1 MSVAASA
8 GRLIQ
13 ISRERE
19 PSCCASGRGSPA
31 LRSQG
36 PVPAV
41 QSTADIRDALP
52 PQDTQWLRALKAEVQ
67 PTIFKQGREVAESRR
82 VFGLQREGDHIRAQ
96 VAGSTG
102 ERYEVVL
109 ALGDGRATSTCTC
122 QSWNVD
128 GPHCKHVVA
137 AALIYAARFRPPP
150 RPQPVVTTPVES
162 TAPNGNNEVVDNEVP
177 VEPEGPPVDAVNL
190 PALAKVESWLGLSSQ
205 PDYEFF
211 YRLTAANTNSGS
223 RQWVVDVRRQDA
235 QTKGPIHVKR
245 TLQTGGRIS
254 PADERVFMALS
265 RHEHRYDSRI
275 VLSDEELS
283 EAMDLLRQRRVIYRG
298 TALINTEVPIRPQ
311 IRLESRPDGATARI
325 ELLFPDG
332 LSYSLKDVIILSG
345 RRTWVIQAQNLH
357 PVEPD
362 FPPRLLRKW
371 LLEPSMSFPSGQLDR
386 VLTFF
391 AAHLP
396 RFRMSLKADDIEVDE
411 AVEPHFVLTL
421 EGTPERVKVQL
432 AARYGQT
439 TAPVSPTA
447 THLGYASGVGGD
459 SRKLYRRRE
468 DLERAAGK
476 LLLDL
481 GLRFEAQAQVFD
493 ATGDVAL
500 EFWAR
505 GLASLPAEWERFGVQ
520 APKVRLRPKLKPRIR
535 VGMSGVQWFDLD
547 AEFVTDDQA
556 VDLGAVRM
564 WLDSGRKF
572 VPLKDGSFAEA
583 DPAEIKRVADLLEE
597 AGALPGRSRTRLPL
611 HQAVALDLLADLGE
625 FTEVEAKAR
634 QAMLELRETAG
645 VPKVA
650 VPEGLHATLRHYQEA
665 GLSWLWFL
673 RRHGLSGI
681 LADDMGLGKTVQSL
695 SLLQKMANEEGRK
708 PSLVVAPTSVLAN
721 WEREAERFTPGLK
734 AMVWHGQDRKERAE
748 DLKDMDLV
756 LTSYALVRRDLE
768 ELSGVGFRY
777 VILDEAQNIKNADS
791 ATAQACKSLPCD
803 MRLALTGTPLENRLS
818 ELWSL
823 FDFLMPGFLGSAEGF
838 SDRYEQ
844 PIQVANDPIVRDRLR
859 RRIQPFILRR
869 LKTEVAK
876 DLPPKTET
884 VAYCEMEPGQAS
896 LYREVL
902 EESRR
907 KVYESIEKLGFGR
920 SRVSI
925 LAALMRLRQV
935 CCDPRLLKMPPGTL
949 LPSSAKLERFGGL
962 VTDLIAEGHRALVFS
977 QFTEMLELL
986 KNEADKKGTKYLYL
1000 DGRTKDRMG
1009 KVDEFNRG
1017 DGPPL
1022 FFISLKAGGTGL
1034 NLTAADYVI
1043 HYDPWWN
1050 PAVEDQA
1057 TDRTH
1062 RIGQTR
1068 AVISYK
1074 LITRGTVEEKI
1085 LSLQRR
1091 KRDLAAGV
1099 LGGEGDEMARTLT
1112 EQDIQELF
1120 TESQS

>member
-1 MSVAASA
+1 M
-8 GRLIQ
+8 
-13 ISRERE
+13 
-19 PSCCASGRGSPA
+19 
-31 LRSQG
+31 
-36 PVPAV
+36 

-67 PTIFKQGREVAESRR
+67 PTIFKKGREVAESRR

-102 ERYEVVL
+102 ERYEVVI
-109 ALGDGRATSTCTC
+109 ALGDGKATSTCTC
-122 QSWNVD
+122 QSWNAD

-150 RPQPVVTTPVES
+150 RPQPVAPQPVEQQPQA
-162 TAPNGNNEVVDNEVP
+162 TASGASNEVVDNEVP
-177 VEPEGPPVDAVNL
+177 IEPDSPPVDAANL

-211 YRLTAANTNSGS
+211 YRLTAANTNAGT

-245 TLQTGGRIS
+245 TLQTGGRLS

-265 RHEHRYDSRI
+265 RHEHRYDSRL
-275 VLSDEELS
+275 VLSDEDLS
-283 EAMDLLRQRRVIYRG
+283 EVMDILRQRRVIYRG
-298 TALINTEVPIRPQ
+298 TALINTETPVRPQ

-332 LSYSLKDVIILSG
+332 GSFSLKDVIILSG

-371 LLEPSMSFPSGQLDR
+371 LLEPNMSFPSGQLDR

-421 EGTPERVKVQL
+421 EGNPEKVKVQL

-476 LLLDL
+476 QLLDL
-481 GLRFEAQAQVFD
+481 GLRFEQQSQAFD

-564 WLDSGRKF
+564 WLDSGRRF
-572 VPLKDGSFAEA
+572 VPLKDGTFAEA
-583 DPAEIKRVADLLEE
+583 DAVELKRVADLLEE
-597 AGALPGRSRTRLPL
+597 AGAMPGRSRTRLPL

-650 VPEGLHATLRHYQEA
+650 VPDGLQATLRHYQEA

-748 DLKDMDLV
+748 DLKGMDLV
-756 LTSYALVRRDLE
+756 LTSYALVRRDLDQ
-768 ELSGVGFRY
+768 LSQVGFRF

-791 ATAQACKSLPCD
+791 ATAQACKSLPSD
-803 MRLALTGTPLENRLS
+803 TRLALTGTPLENRLS
-818 ELWSL
+818 ELWSI
-823 FDFLMPGFLGSAEGF
+823 FDFLMPGFLGSADSFG
-838 SDRYEQ
+838 DRYEQ
-844 PIQVANDPIVRDRLR
+844 PIQVANDASARDRLR

-876 DLPPKTET
+876 DLPPKTES
-884 VAYCEMEPGQAS
+884 VAWCEMEPGQAA
-896 LYREVL
+896 LYREVM
-902 EESRR
+902 EESKR
-907 KVYESIEKLGFGR
+907 KVSESIEKVGFKR

-935 CCDPRLLKMPPGTL
+935 CCDPRLLKLPPGTL
-949 LPSSAKLERFGGL
+949 LPPSAKVERFLEL
-962 VTDLIAEGHRALVFS
+962 VEDLVAEGHRALVFS

-986 KNEADKKGTKYLYL
+986 KQEADKKGLRYLYL

-1009 KVDEFNRG
+1009 KVDEYNRP

-1043 HYDPWWN
+1043 HFDPWWN

-1120 TESQS
+1120 TET

>member
-1 MSVAASA
+1 M
-8 GRLIQ
+8 
-13 ISRERE
+13 
-19 PSCCASGRGSPA
+19 
-31 LRSQG
+31 
-36 PVPAV
+36 PAV

-67 PTIFKQGREVAESRR
+67 PTTFKKGREVAESRR

-102 ERYEVVL
+102 ERYEVVI
-109 ALGDGRATSTCTC
+109 ALGDGKATSTCTC
-122 QSWNVD
+122 QSWNTY

-150 RPQPVVTTPVES
+150 RPQPVAPQPEEPPQAAASS
-162 TAPNGNNEVVDNEVP
+162 TSNEVVDNEVP
-177 VEPEGPPVDAVNL
+177 VEPDSPPVDAANL

-211 YRLTAANTNSGS
+211 YRLTAANTNAGT

-245 TLQTGGRIS
+245 TLQTGGRLS

-265 RHEHRYDSRI
+265 RHEHRYDSRL
-275 VLSDEELS
+275 VLSDEDLS
-283 EAMDLLRQRRVIYRG
+283 EVMDILRQRRVIYRG
-298 TALINTEVPIRPQ
+298 TALINTETPVRPQ

-332 LSYSLKDVIILSG
+332 GSFSLKDVIILSG

-371 LLEPSMSFPSGQLDR
+371 LLEPNMSFPSGQLDR

-421 EGTPERVKVQL
+421 EGNPEKVKVQL

-476 LLLDL
+476 QLLDL
-481 GLRFEAQAQVFD
+481 GLRFEQQSQAFD

-564 WLDSGRKF
+564 WLDSGRRF
-572 VPLKDGSFAEA
+572 VPLKDGTFAEA
-583 DPAEIKRVADLLEE
+583 DAVELKRVADLLEE
-597 AGALPGRSRTRLPL
+597 AGAMPGRSRTRLPL

-650 VPEGLHATLRHYQEA
+650 VPDGLHATLRHYQEA

-748 DLKDMDLV
+748 DLKGMDLV
-756 LTSYALVRRDLE
+756 LTSYALVRRDLDQ
-768 ELSGVGFRY
+768 LSQVGFRF

-791 ATAQACKSLPCD
+791 ATAQACKSLPSD
-803 MRLALTGTPLENRLS
+803 TRLALTGTPLENRLS
-818 ELWSL
+818 ELWSI
-823 FDFLMPGFLGSAEGF
+823 FDFLMPGFLGSADSFG
-838 SDRYEQ
+838 DRYEQ
-844 PIQVANDPIVRDRLR
+844 PIQVANDASARDRLR

-876 DLPPKTET
+876 DLPPKTES
-884 VAYCEMEPGQAS
+884 VAWCEMEPGQAA
-896 LYREVL
+896 LYREVM
-902 EESRR
+902 EESKR
-907 KVYESIEKLGFGR
+907 KVSESIEKVGFKR

-949 LPSSAKLERFGGL
+949 LPPSAKVERFLEL
-962 VTDLIAEGHRALVFS
+962 VEDLVAEGHRALVFS

-986 KNEADKKGTKYLYL
+986 KQEADKKGLRYLYL

-1009 KVDEFNRG
+1009 KVDEYNRP

-1043 HYDPWWN
+1043 HFDPWWN

-1120 TESQS
+1120 TET

>member
-1 MSVAASA
+1 M
-8 GRLIQ
+8 
-13 ISRERE
+13 
-19 PSCCASGRGSPA
+19 
-31 LRSQG
+31 
-36 PVPAV
+36 PAV

-109 ALGDGRATSTCTC
+109 ALADGRATSTCTC
-122 QSWNVD
+122 RSWNVD

-150 RPQPVVTTPVES
+150 RPQPVVATPVES

-481 GLRFEAQAQVFD
+481 GLRFEPQAQVFD

-650 VPEGLHATLRHYQEA
+650 VPDGLHATLRHYQEA

-748 DLKDMDLV
+748 DLKGMDLV
-756 LTSYALVRRDLE
+756 LTSYALVRRDLDQ
-768 ELSGVGFRY
+768 LSQVGFRF

-791 ATAQACKSLPCD
+791 ATAQACKSLPSD
-803 MRLALTGTPLENRLS
+803 TRLALTGTPLENRLS
-818 ELWSL
+818 ELWSI
-823 FDFLMPGFLGSAEGF
+823 FDFLMPGFLGTADSF

-844 PIQVANDPIVRDRLR
+844 PIQVANDASARDRLR

-876 DLPPKTET
+876 DLPPKTES
-884 VAYCEMEPGQAS
+884 VAWCEMEPGQAA
-896 LYREVL
+896 LYREVMD
-902 EESRR
+902 ESRR
-907 KVYESIEKLGFGR
+907 KVSESIEKVGFKR

-949 LPSSAKLERFGGL
+949 LPPSAKVERFLEL
-962 VTDLIAEGHRALVFS
+962 VEDLVAEGHRALVFS

-986 KNEADKKGTKYLYL
+986 KAEADKKGLRYLYL

-1009 KVDEFNRG
+1009 KVDEYNRP

-1043 HYDPWWN
+1043 HFDPWWN

-1112 EQDIQELF
+1112 ESDIQELF
-1120 TESQS
+1120 TENNS

>member
-1 MSVAASA
+1 M
-8 GRLIQ
+8 Q
-13 ISRERE
+13 
-19 PSCCASGRGSPA
+19 
-31 LRSQG
+31 
-36 PVPAV
+36 AV
-41 QSTADIRDALP
+41 QTTADTRDPLS
-52 PQDTQWLRALKAEVQ
+52 PQDGLWLRALKAEVE
-67 PTIFKQGREVAESRR
+67 PATFKKGREVAEGRR
-82 VFGLQREGDHIRAQ
+82 VFGLTREPERIRAQ
-96 VAGSTG
+96 VAAPSG
-102 ERYEVVL
+102 ERYDVALIPGEGKVV
-109 ALGDGRATSTCTC
+109 SSCTC
-122 QSWNVD
+122 PVWNTT
-128 GPHCKHVVA
+128 GPHCEHVVA
-137 AALIYAARFRPPP
+137 VALIYAARFRPPP
-150 RPQPVVTTPVES
+150 PPQKAA
-162 TAPNGNNEVVDNEVP
+162 APP
-177 VEPEGPPVDAVNL
+177 PPPPEPEDMGPDDEEEIPGGGAPGMEGVSL
-190 PALAKVESWLGLSSQ
+190 PALAKVESWLGLSSL
-205 PDYEFF
+205 PDYEFL
-211 YRLTAANTNSGS
+211 YRLTPASSGAGGS
-223 RQWVVDVRRQDA
+223 NNRHWVVDVRRQDA
-235 QTKGPIHVKR
+235 QTKGPVHVKR
-245 TLQTGGRIS
+245 LLQAGSRIA
-254 PADERVFMALS
+254 PADERIFMVLS

-275 VLSDEELS
+275 VLSDEDLCEVL
-283 EAMDLLRQRRVIYRG
+283 ELLRQRRVIYRG
-298 TALINTEVPIRPQ
+298 TPLVYMEQPVRPQ
-311 IRLESRPDGATARI
+311 IHLESRPDGATAQI

-332 LSYSLKDVIILSG
+332 VGYPLKDVIVLAG
-345 RRTWVIQAQNLH
+345 RRTYVIQAQNLH
-357 PVEPD
+357 AVEPD

-371 LLEPSMSFPSGQLDR
+371 LLEPTMAFPSGQLDR

-411 AVEPHFVLTL
+411 SVEPRFVLTL
-421 EGTPERVKVQL
+421 EGAAERVKVQL

-439 TAPVSPTA
+439 TVAVSPTA
-447 THLGYASGVGGD
+447 THLGYASGVGED
-459 SRKLYRRRE
+459 ARKLYRRRDE
-468 DLERAAGK
+468 VERAAGK
-476 LLLDL
+476 LLLDQ
-481 GLRFEAQAQVFD
+481 GLRFDQAAQAFD
-493 ATGDVAL
+493 ASGDVAL

-505 GLASLPAEWERFGVQ
+505 GLASLPAEWERYGVS

-572 VPLKDGSFAEA
+572 IPLKDGSFAEA
-583 DPAEIKRVADLLEE
+583 DVAEIKRVADLLEE
-597 AGALPGRSRTRLPL
+597 AGAMPGRTRTRLPL

-634 QAMLELRETAG
+634 QAMLALRESAG

-650 VPEGLHATLRHYQEA
+650 VPEGLQATLRHYQEA

-681 LADDMGLGKTVQSL
+681 LADDMGLGKTIQSL
-695 SLLQKMANEEGRK
+695 SLMQKVANDEGRK

-734 AMVWHGQDRKERAE
+734 AMVWHGQDRRERAE
-748 DLKDMDLV
+748 DLKGMDLV

-768 ELSGVGFRY
+768 QLSQVGFRY

-791 ATAQACKSLPCD
+791 ATAQACKSLPSET
-803 MRLALTGTPLENRLS
+803 RLALTGTPLENRLS
-818 ELWSL
+818 ELWSI

-844 PIQVANDPIVRDRLR
+844 PIQVANDATAKDRLR
-859 RRIQPFILRR
+859 RRIQPFIMRR

-876 DLPPKTET
+876 DLPPKTES
-884 VAYCEMEPGQAS
+884 VAWCEMEPGQAA

-907 KVYESIEKLGFGR
+907 KVNESIEKVGFKR

-949 LPSSAKLERFGGL
+949 LPSSAKLERFMEL
-962 VTDLIAEGHRALVFS
+962 VADLVAEGHRALVFS

-986 KNEADKKGTKYLYL
+986 KQEADKKGLRYLYL

-1009 KVDEFNRG
+1009 KVDEYNRP

-1043 HYDPWWN
+1043 HFDPWWN

-1091 KRDLAAGV
+1091 KRELAAGV
-1099 LGGEGDEMARTLT
+1099 LGTDGDDMGRTLT

-1120 TESQS
+1120 TEI